1 MKDFIIDLYSNDNF
15 TLWLTIA
22 LVVLI
27 VLFFGKKDK
36 KLQETQKL
44 AKVSDGFKEETK
56 AEPVEVTA
64 TPEAKEEA
72 KAIPEPTT
80 EVTMEVVEPTIAN
93 SDSSVSEEKVAEA
106 KEETET
112 EETDDDFTIPEVKEI
127 AFDEINNSLEKE
139 LSELENL
146 KNEFNNIELPKT
158 DDIIKPADAP
168 EASKPVEEKEES
180 QEEVKEPA
188 KTSPQ
193 VFSSVFVN
201 KEEDDMELPTLKEEP
216 KKEEKV
222 PSTNFDLNNLN
233 GESYDLND
241 K

>member
-22 LVVLI
+22 LVILIVLFFI

-36 KLQETQKL
+36 KLQEMQKL

-56 AEPVEVTA
+56 AEPVEVA
-64 TPEAKEEA
+64 VTPEEKVIEE
-72 KAIPEPTT
+72 IPEPTT
-80 EVTMEVVEPTIAN
+80 EVTMDVVTP
-93 SDSSVSEEKVAEA
+93 SETKAEENTNA
-106 KEETET
+106 KESTTELKEKP
-112 EETDDDFTIPEVKEI
+112 EEDFTIPEVKEI
-127 AFDEINNSLEKE
+127 AFDEINDSLEKE

-146 KNEFNNIELPKT
+146 KNEFNNIELPKA
-158 DDIIKPADAP
+158 DDVIKPVVAP
-168 EASKPVEEKEES
+168 EDPKPVEETKEVP
-180 QEEVKEPA
+180 QA
-188 KTSPQ
+188 RPQ

-216 KKEEKV
+216 KEEKV
-222 PSTNFDLNNLN
+222 NETNFDLNNIN